1 MNLPEWPVG
10 DAFEAGGD
18 EFGDPEY
25 GGDEIGA
32 AEFGDPEFGDPEYGG
47 DEWGD
52 PEMGNPRV
60 RGRASRV
67 RPRGRAGSAARG
79 RSARPTAPRPRAA
92 AASAGAGRSPMAG
105 FMGLARTSGARLG
118 ATSAVR
124 GLTMGHTSQL
134 RSLVGAN
141 PGLAR
146 AASTEAAIRRAAQPG
161 DVYFVHVDGTA
172 DRIAGPVPLAATL
185 RPAEVRAVAATFFQN
200 QPFTPRVFGFPVV
213 GPNFQLDVDSSLS
226 TTNQGPLAN
235 GTLWTWMGQIIEIT
249 SSLLNSQPLQITILV
264 TVNATTSFTYT
275 YRLAPR
281 TNLVRFNTMHG
292 DVLNG
297 AMPRVRFAPTT
308 VAAVAS
314 GTSRI
319 VVSGLA
325 TAVFTV
331 GLRHFVSGDAQVE
344 AFLRLVG

>member
-1 MNLPEWPVG
+1 MSLPEYPVG

-18 EFGDPEY
+18 EFGDAEF
-25 GGDEIGA
+25 GGDELGTPEFGDPEFGDP
-32 AEFGDPEFGDPEYGG
+32 EFGDPEFGDPEYGQ
-47 DEWGD
+47 
-52 PEMGNPRV
+52 PRM
-60 RGRASRV
+60 RGRGG
-67 RPRGRAGSAARG
+67 PRARG
-79 RSARPTAPRPRAA
+79 RSRPMPGRRMPTR
-92 AASAGAGRSPMAG
+92 SAGAARRGGGAVPPRSTGALGG
-105 FMGLARTSGARLG
+105 FMGLARTAGARQG
-118 ATSAVR
+118 ALSAVR

-134 RSLVGAN
+134 RSLVGSS
-141 PGLAR
+141 PTLAR
-146 AASTEAAIRRAAQPG
+146 AATTEAAIRRAAQPG

-185 RPAEVRAVAATFFQN
+185 RPAEVRAVAASFFQN
-200 QPFTPRVFGFPVV
+200 APFTPRVFGFPVV

-235 GTLWTWMGQIIEIT
+235 GTVWTWMGQIIEIT
-249 SSLLNSQPLQITILV
+249 ASLLNSQPLQISILV
-264 TVNATTSFTYT
+264 TTAAGVSFTYT
-275 YRLAPR
+275 YRLAAR

-314 GTSRI
+314 GNSRI
-319 VVSGLA
+319 VISGLA